1 MPNYFTAVLFLLCTL
16 MVNFSYPQAGKI
28 VPQNNHSSGVRTAII
43 SPDGTTCITSGFDN
57 LLKIWDYDTGILT
70 GNIKNLP
77 GVVNAMNFFSGNIIL
92 TGDSKGAVSLYDIE
106 SMKLLSKRKIS
117 SRAINSVVFDKTSNM
132 IWCSGFGGLLVGL
145 DPDSLTTLFD
155 MKNLPA
161 DINTATFAKETGI
174 LYLGATSGKLYLF
187 DTRKQK
193 ITDSSEIFDSDV
205 SGLQNFNEGKV
216 LLASSFNGDIKFF
229 DCNPAGIPKQN
240 RVISTK
246 PVSMITSL
254 SASPSGK
261 LAAATTLENQI
272 LLINIGEKT
281 VYKSFKAHEYTLSL
295 FLFKNDSEGV
305 SFSFGFRSLF
315 WDLNKTELEK
325 REFNSF
331 QGEIALFASG
341 KDYLVYS
348 TPDGDVFKVVLNET
362 FKPVNI
368 YKALSPV
375 TALSLNNNGKK
386 VAIGNQDGEICVINL
401 QNGEID
407 LLEKIHEKE
416 IISIKFS
423 KDFLIS
429 SGGDRKLKIMPAN
442 ALGVLSAITS
452 ELKGKFTSVGFSEEL
467 KLATAGTYEGV
478 IYFVDPF
485 TGKKESTFSGHTGAV
500 NSVVTGDKG
509 EYMVSTSD
517 DRTTRFWNTNQLF
530 NFRTYQNDNGIVSG
544 AIFNTKGSVLT
555 TGDGGLLSS
564 IDIDKGAISQF
575 EESDFALT
583 GLSEFGKSHVAA
595 LSSTGLLQIWDRMN
609 GDLEYTLFIHD
620 GKISLLSMKDAVEF
634 TNGDSKLLFKIA
646 VPKNIE
652 KGKNTVKKPLD
663 NLKPVF

>member
-1 MPNYFTAVLFLLCTL
+1 MPKYFTAVLLLFCTL

-28 VPQNNHSSGVRTAII
+28 VPQNNHSSGVRTAVI

-57 LLKIWDYDTGILT
+57 LLKIWDYDTGILI

-77 GVVNAMNFFSGNIIL
+77 GIVNSMSFFSGNIL
-92 TGDSKGAVSLYDIE
+92 LAGDSKGTFSLYDIL
-106 SMKLLSKRKIS
+106 SMKLLLKRKIS
-117 SRAINSVVFDKTSNM
+117 SRAINSVIFDKTSNI
-132 IWCSGFGGLLVGL
+132 IWCSGFGGLLIGL
-145 DPDSLTTLFD
+145 DPDSLTTLFE

-161 DINTATFAKETGI
+161 DINTATFAKETGV

-187 DTRKQK
+187 DTRLQK

-205 SGLQNFNEGKV
+205 SGLQNFDGGKV
-216 LLASSFNGDIKFF
+216 LVAASFNGEIKFF
-229 DCNPAGIPKQN
+229 DCNPAGTPKQN

-246 PVSMITSL
+246 PVSMVTSL
-254 SASPSGK
+254 TASPSGK

-281 VYKSFKAHEYTLSL
+281 VYKSFNAHEYTLSL
-295 FLFKNDSEGV
+295 FLFKNDTEGV

-315 WDLNKTELEK
+315 WDLNKTESEK
-325 REFNSF
+325 REFNSY

-341 KDYLVYS
+341 KDYLIYS
-348 TPDGDVFKVVLNET
+348 TSDGDVFKVALNGT
-362 FKPVNI
+362 FKPENI

-375 TALSLNNNGKK
+375 TALSLNNNSKK

-407 LLEKIHEKE
+407 MLEKIHEKE
-416 IISIKFS
+416 IISLKFS

-442 ALGVLSAITS
+442 ALGALSAVTS
-452 ELKGKFTSVGFSEEL
+452 ELKGKFTFAGFSEEL
-467 KLATAGTYEGV
+467 KLAIAGTYEGV
-478 IYFVDPF
+478 IYLVDPF
-485 TGKKESTFSGHTGAV
+485 TGKKESTLPGHTGAI
-500 NSVVTGDKG
+500 NSAVTGVKG

-555 TGDGGLLSS
+555 TGDGGILSL
-564 IDIDKGAISQF
+564 IDIDKGTISQF
-575 EESDFALT
+575 EESDFALA

-609 GDLEYTLFIHD
+609 GSLEYTLFIQ
-620 GKISLLSMKDAVEF
+620 GEKISILSMKDAIEF
-634 TNGDSKLLFKIA
+634 TNGDNKLLFNIA

-652 KGKNTVKKPLD
+652 KGIKIVKKTLD
-663 NLKPVF
+663 NLKTVF